1 MGYEGDEIMAVKD
14 VREYYEQVTNQYV
27 EMKRVLNELE
37 TVPELK
43 ASAAYQNID
52 SIKAQ
57 VAKLQEN
64 YNRLSYII
72 FLLNEPTKKSK
83 KERYIKREQKKLSKI
98 PKEDRKD
105 AVLEE
110 NKNILTNLS
119 SYI

>member
-1 MGYEGDEIMAVKD
+1 MAVKD
-14 VREYYEQVTNQYV
+14 VRAYYEQVTNQYV
-27 EMKRVLNELE
+27 EMKRVLKELE

-43 ASAAYQNID
+43 ASEAYKNID

-72 FLLNEPTKKSK
+72 FLLNEPTKKEK
-83 KERYIKREQKKLSKI
+83 KERYIKRESKKLNKI
-98 PKEDRKD
+98 PQKDRKE
-105 AVLEE
+105 AVLKE
-110 NKNILTNLS
+110 NTEILTNLT

>member
-1 MGYEGDEIMAVKD
+1 MAVKD
-14 VREYYEQVTNQYV
+14 VRAYYEQVTNQYV
-27 EMKRVLNELE
+27 EMKRILTELE

-72 FLLNEPTKKSK
+72 FLLNEPTKKTK
-83 KERYIKREQKKLSKI
+83 KERYIKREQKKLNKI
-98 PKEDRKD
+98 PKKDRQEAIIK
-105 AVLEE
+105 E
-110 NKNILTNLS
+110 NESVLTNLS